1 LQIEEISKYY
11 SISAGRNLRQQARP
25 KNTAALAEKNQQA
38 ALDAIIVNIFST
50 YLYKINNDIT
60 NIYMKKIKN
69 RIFVDKRIN
78 SNDQI
83 ILDADQIHYLKSV
96 LRTKKN
102 DYVSVFNRELL
113 FLTRVIDITKKKCE
127 L

>member
-1 LQIEEISKYY
+1 M
-11 SISAGRNLRQQARP
+11 RQQAHP
-25 KNTAALAEKNQQA
+25 KNTAALVEKNQQA
-38 ALDAIIVNIFST
+38 GLDAIIVNIFST

-69 RIFVDKRIN
+69 RIFVDKKIN

-83 ILDADQIHYLKSV
+83 ILDANQIHYLKSV

-102 DYVSVFNRELL
+102 DYVSVFNRERL
-113 FLTRVIDITKKKCE
+113 FLTRVIDITKNAC
-127 L
+127 

>member
-1 LQIEEISKYY
+1 M
-11 SISAGRNLRQQARP
+11 
-25 KNTAALAEKNQQA
+25 AALAKKNQQA

-69 RIFVDKRIN
+69 RIFVDKKIN

-83 ILDADQIHYLKSV
+83 ILDANQIHYLKSV
-96 LRTKKN
+96 LRTKKS
-102 DYVSVFNRELL
+102 DYATVFNRE
-113 FLTRVIDITKKKCE
+113 FLCLTKVINITKNICE
-127 L
+127 LEIIAIASRRLVIPE

>member
-1 LQIEEISKYY
+1 M
-11 SISAGRNLRQQARP
+11 RQQARP
-25 KNTAALAEKNQQA
+25 KNTVALVKKNQQA

-69 RIFVDKRIN
+69 RIFVDKKIN

-83 ILDADQIHYLKSV
+83 ILDANQ
-96 LRTKKN
+96 N
-102 DYVSVFNRELL
+102 
-113 FLTRVIDITKKKCE
+113 KKK
-127 L
+127 

>member
-1 LQIEEISKYY
+1 M
-11 SISAGRNLRQQARP
+11 
-25 KNTAALAEKNQQA
+25 AALAEKNQQA

-69 RIFVDKRIN
+69 RIFVDKKTN

-83 ILDADQIHYLKSV
+83 VLDADQIHYLKSV
-96 LRTKKN
+96 LRTKK
-102 DYVSVFNRELL
+102 
-113 FLTRVIDITKKKCE
+113 K
-127 L
+127 

>member
-1 LQIEEISKYY
+1 M
-11 SISAGRNLRQQARP
+11 
-25 KNTAALAEKNQQA
+25 AALAKKNQQA

-69 RIFVDKRIN
+69 RIFVDKRVN

-83 ILDADQIHYLKSV
+83 ILDAVQIHYLKSV
-96 LRTKKN
+96 
-102 DYVSVFNRELL
+102 
-113 FLTRVIDITKKKCE
+113 
-127 L
+127 

>member
-1 LQIEEISKYY
+1 M
-11 SISAGRNLRQQARP
+11 RQQARP
-25 KNTAALAEKNQQA
+25 KNTVALAKKNQQA

-69 RIFVDKRIN
+69 RIFVDKKIN

-83 ILDADQIHYLKSV
+83 ILDANQIHYLKSV
-96 LRTKKN
+96 LRTKKS
-102 DYVSVFNRELL
+102 DYVTVFNRELTC
-113 FLTRVIDITKKKCE
+113 LTKVINITKNTCE
-127 L
+127 LEIIDQK